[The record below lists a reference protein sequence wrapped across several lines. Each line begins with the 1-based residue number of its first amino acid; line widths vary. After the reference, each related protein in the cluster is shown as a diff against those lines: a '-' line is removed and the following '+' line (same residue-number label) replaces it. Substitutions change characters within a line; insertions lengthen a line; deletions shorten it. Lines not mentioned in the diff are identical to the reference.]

1 MDTGTI
7 LRALSQG
14 GNCSRIGPGCGGG
27 LAEYATMA
35 AAGQIPSRFEIGCL
49 VPMQF
54 DITVPAGG
62 SAVVDQ
68 RPRQDVLPVALFADL
83 SGADIIIDSI
93 VGPDGDPAGIKGD
106 GIGPSWR
113 PAFFSYEAL
122 RSCVNPFPR
131 DVGVVTSSKGIEYNV
146 TNTGLVD
153 EDFVGITYGF
163 IAGLEGIAYMQA
175 CCMIGDN
182 EAALMKK
189 IHRWC
194 ETGEP
199 PRDIWDL
206 GCRIIGNGNGGGS
219 GGGSGGGGRPPRVDI
234 NGVIHQLNGSGAYVP
249 VP

>member
-54 DITVPAGG
+54 DVTIGAGG
-62 SAVVDQ
+62 SATVEQ
-68 RPRQDVLPVALFADL
+68 EPRQDVLPVALFAAL
-83 SGADIIIDSI
+83 SGADVIIDQI
-93 VGPDGDPAGIKGD
+93 IGPDGDPAGLKGN

-131 DVGVVTSSKGIEYNV
+131 DVGVVTSSKSIAYEV
-146 TNTGLVD
+146 TNSGGVA
-153 EDFVGITYGF
+153 EDFVGITFGF
-163 IAGLEGIAYMQA
+163 IAGTDGIAYMQK
-175 CCMIGDN
+175 CNMIDSS
-182 EAALMKK
+182 EAHWLKK
-189 IHRWC
+189 IQAWC
-194 ETGEP
+194 DSGQAPGELL
-199 PRDIWDL
+199 DL
-206 GCRIIGNGNGGGS
+206 GCRIIGGNGNGGGGDN
-219 GGGSGGGGRPPRVDI
+219 GGQRVQI
-234 NGVIHQLNGSGAYVP
+234 NGRIFAPTDSGTYVP